1 MLLSLG
7 HALNL
12 QRLLQIRSEG
22 NSFKFPAAFEFLLSL
37 LCALMLL

>member
-7 HALNL
+7 HVLNL
-12 QRLLQIRSEG
+12 QRLLQIKCEG
-22 NSFKFPAAFEFLLSL
+22 NTFKFPAAFELLLSL

>member
-7 HALNL
+7 HVLNL

-22 NSFKFPAAFEFLLSL
+22 NTFKFPAAFELLLSL